1 MTNNEFIEQAAD
13 RYRYSFF
20 SPMTVP
26 SSSKPPGVGITQIEE
41 HFKAGARAQLSSP
54 LVQRLVEALKAID
67 PSQPM
72 ATKYIRRQALVAFQQ
87 ETGAAE

>member
-1 MTNNEFIEQAAD
+1 MTNNEFIEQAASD
-13 RYRYSFF
+13 EFFRGHACSTGDCPHNRDIDCYRDA
-20 SPMTVP
+20 
-26 SSSKPPGVGITQIEE
+26 
-41 HFKAGARAQLSSP
+41 FKAGARAQLSSP